1 MTKIS
6 VITVSCNSEATLE
19 HCVHSVAAQ
28 GVAKE
33 HVLVDGASGDDTKEI
48 IARNRERFS
57 TVISEPDEGIY
68 DAMNKGIQAAQG
80 DVVGFLNA
88 DDFYPN
94 TGVLEQ
100 VVAAFD
106 DPVVAAC
113 YGDLVYVKKND
124 ISKTVRYWKSGPF
137 QPKKFYHGWMPPH
150 PTFFARRSVYEKH
163 GLFNLALGSAADYE
177 MMLRLLLKQGIKAAY
192 IPETLVHMRSGGIS
206 NASVGNR
213 LQANRMDRKAWDV
226 NGLRPRPWTL
236 WAKPVRKMGQWVV
249 RN

>member
-1 MTKIS
+1 MTRVS
-6 VITVSCNSEATLE
+6 VITVSRESEATLE

-28 GVAKE
+28 GVEKE
-33 HVLVDGASGDDTKEI
+33 HVLVDGGSGDGTLEVI
-48 IARNRERFS
+48 ERNRGKFS

-68 DAMNKGIQAAQG
+68 DAMNKGIQAAKG

-88 DDFYPN
+88 DDFYPH
-94 TGVLEQ
+94 TGVLKQ
-100 VVAAFD
+100 VVDAFN
-106 DPVVAAC
+106 DPEVQAC
-113 YGDLVYVKKND
+113 YGDLVYVKKDD

-137 QPKKFYHGWMPPH
+137 QAKKFYNGWMPPH
-150 PTFFARRSVYEKH
+150 PTFFALRSVYEKY

-177 MMLRLLLKQGIKAAY
+177 MMLRLLLRQGIHAAY

-206 NASVGNR
+206 NATVGNR

-236 WAKPVRKMGQWVV
+236 WAKPARKLSQWVI
-249 RN
+249 RK